1 MPESTKKNL
10 IVITY
15 PDGDTVTLDAEKSD
29 WTAYDYNGAAF
40 IVHSG
45 KALVG
50 LYNTAHVRSIEVKA
64 SAKEATPN
72 V

>member
-15 PDGDTVTLDAEKSD
+15 PDGDTVTLDAEKGE

-50 LYNTAHVRSIEVKA
+50 LYNVAHVRSIEVKA
-64 SAKEATPN
+64 STKEATPN
-72 V
+72 A

>member
-1 MPESTKKNL
+1 MPETTKKNL

-15 PDGDTVTLDAEKSD
+15 PDGDTVTLDAEKGD

-72 V
+72 G